1 MASVTLKGS
10 PVQLEGKLLE
20 VGTKAPDFTG
30 IGKDLSPKSLKDYS
44 GKVKILVGVPSLDTS
59 VCAME
64 TKKFHERAAK
74 LENGIVTLVVSGDL
88 PFAMNRFCTM
98 EGLDS
103 PNLVTL
109 SQFRDFSFS
118 KAYGIHIADGGL
130 KGLSAR
136 AVFVLDKNDVIQY
149 SELVPEIASEPNYEA
164 VIAAAKKLV

>member
-1 MASVTLKGS
+1 
-10 PVQLEGKLLE
+10 
-20 VGTKAPDFTG
+20 
-30 IGKDLSPKSLKDYS
+30 
-44 GKVKILVGVPSLDTS
+44 
-59 VCAME
+59 ME

-74 LENGIVTLVVSGDL
+74 LDGIVTVVVSGDL

-118 KAYGIHIADGGL
+118 KAYGTHIADGGL

-136 AVFVLDKNDVIQY
+136 AVFVLDKNDTVQY
-149 SELVPEIASEPNYEA
+149 VELVPEIASEPNYEA
-164 VIAAAKKLV
+164 AIGAAKKLV